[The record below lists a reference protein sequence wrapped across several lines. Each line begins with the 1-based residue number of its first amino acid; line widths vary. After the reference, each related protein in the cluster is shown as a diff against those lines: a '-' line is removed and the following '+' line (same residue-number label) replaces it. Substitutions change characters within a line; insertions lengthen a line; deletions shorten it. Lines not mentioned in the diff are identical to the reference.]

1 MTKAVQSLSLAK
13 NSLMKNMSFEF
24 VVLDLR
30 VALDSIGEIVGKVV
44 TEDILNKIF
53 SEFCIGK

>member
-1 MTKAVQSLSLAK
+1 VA
-13 NSLMKNMSFEF
+13 
-24 VVLDLR
+24 LDLR

-44 TEDILNKIF
+44 TEDILDKIF

>member
-1 MTKAVQSLSLAK
+1 MNEKK
-13 NSLMKNMSFEF
+13 YGRKF
-24 VVLDLR
+24 VCSNLR

-44 TEDILNKIF
+44 TEDILDKIF